1 MLFHWRQDTQVALH
15 PSGVVITDIALNHL
29 DEILLSGK
37 PLSGKPLSGKPL
49 SVIAFPLQDTP
60 EALHGTVVNAMR
72 HTRHTLC
79 QTSLLKFMM
88 EYSIGVLKAS
98 VTMEQG
104 MGIRVSFN
112 SLSIISP
119 L

>member
-1 MLFHWRQDTQVALH
+1 MLFRWRQNTPIALH

-29 DEILLSGK
+29 DEIL
-37 PLSGKPLSGKPL
+37 LSGKPL

>member
-1 MLFHWRQDTQVALH
+1 MLFHRRQDAQITLDT
-15 PSGVVITDIALNHL
+15 SRVVIANILLDHL
-29 DEILLSGK
+29 DELVLAGETPAI
-37 PLSGKPLSGKPL
+37 
-49 SVIAFPLQDTP
+49 IAFPFQDTP

-72 HTRHTLC
+72 HTRYTLC

>member
-29 DEILLSGK
+29 DEIL
-37 PLSGKPLSGKPL
+37 LSGKPLSGKPL